1 MVFGSLRDYI
11 YGKKEMTHTSR
22 YYTFLIE
29 GFQILLSK
37 KQKVVC
43 ILEKRLLFSFHEKNH
58 LVGLKKYS

>member
-1 MVFGSLRDYI
+1 
-11 YGKKEMTHTSR
+11 MTHTSR